1 MFAHSRRQ
9 SAFTLIE
16 LLVVIAIIAI
26 LIGLLLPAV
35 QKVRAAAA
43 RMKCQNNLKQI
54 AIGVHSYQDAQGRFP
69 YNGDPVNFTGCCNQ
83 GRTEWSFLARML
95 PNLEQE
101 NLFKAGGLSTTPEA
115 AMNSATGQTLM
126 RTVVPTFRCPSDTTP
141 ETRTNVAN
149 WGGFTVA
156 STSYKG
162 VSGSH
167 YTHGGTSSN
176 YTNNLGTGFG
186 DGLTGNPC
194 GNGIFCREDNRRKLV
209 LAQITDG
216 TSNTL
221 MIGEDVG
228 VMNDHN
234 AWSYANGANGTCA
247 IPLNL
252 GTTLIQPTGVNV
264 TPGYWPNV
272 YSFRSM
278 HTSGANFGLADGSVR
293 FVRDSMDLATYR
305 NASTFAG
312 GEVLGSN
319 W

>member
-1 MFAHSRRQ
+1 MFSLSRGRR
-9 SAFTLIE
+9 AFTLIE

-35 QKVRAAAA
+35 QKVREAGA
-43 RMKCQNNLKQI
+43 RMKCGNNVKQI
-54 AIGVHSYQDAQGRFP
+54 ALGVHGYHDAQGRFP

-95 PNLEQE
+95 PNIEQE
-101 NLFKAGGLSTTPEA
+101 NLYKAGGLSTTPEA
-115 AMNSATGQTLM
+115 VMNSPTGLVLM
-126 RTVVPTFRCPSDTTP
+126 RTVLPTFRCPSDMTP
-141 ETRTNVAN
+141 ETRTTVAN
-149 WGGFTVA
+149 WGGVTVA

-167 YTHGGTSSN
+167 YTHGGRSSN
-176 YTNNLGTGFG
+176 YTNDLGTGG

-194 GNGIFCREDNRRKLV
+194 GNGIFCREDNRRKLTM
-209 LAQITDG
+209 AAITDG
-216 TSNTL
+216 TSNTM

-252 GTTLIQPTGVNV
+252 GNLLIQPAGQNV
-264 TPGYWPNV
+264 TPGNWPNV

-278 HTSGANFGLADGSVR
+278 HTGGANFGLADGSVR
-293 FVRDSMDLATYR
+293 FVRASMDLTTYR
-305 NASTFAG
+305 NASSFAG